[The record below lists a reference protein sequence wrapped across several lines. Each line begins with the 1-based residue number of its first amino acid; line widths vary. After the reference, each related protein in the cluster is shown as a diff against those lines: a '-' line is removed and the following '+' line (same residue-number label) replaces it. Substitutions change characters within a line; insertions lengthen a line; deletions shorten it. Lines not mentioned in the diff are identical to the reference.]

1 MIRQIFKASKT
12 LSEAETSSKE
22 NLADP
27 ESKKIL
33 IEDVENL

>member
-1 MIRQIFKASKT
+1 MKRQILKASKS

-27 ESKKIL
+27 ESKIL